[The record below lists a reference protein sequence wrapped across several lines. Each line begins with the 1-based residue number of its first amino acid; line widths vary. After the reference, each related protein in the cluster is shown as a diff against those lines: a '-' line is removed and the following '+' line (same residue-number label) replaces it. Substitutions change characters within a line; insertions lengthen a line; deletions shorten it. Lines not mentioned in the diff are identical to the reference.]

1 MCAILGFSTSSPQG
15 SNINALNT
23 GIYNLRHRG
32 PDNTGLWIS
41 EDECLGMAHSRLS
54 IIDLSSKANQ
64 PMAND
69 THDLIIGFNG
79 EIYNFIELRN
89 KLENQGCSFATN
101 SDTEVILHGYRIW
114 GKKLFKKL
122 RGMFAISIYD
132 LANKEITLARDHSG
146 QKPLYFLHNK
156 EDGTFLYASEIKGL
170 FNFESF
176 SKNISPSGLSNLLSF
191 GFCRDHLSIYE
202 NIFKLSAGSY
212 LSFDI
217 NNNSYSIEKFWS
229 INDQVQERNF
239 KKIPEDRLIKKLE
252 DLLLESIE
260 MQFRSDVPVGM
271 LLSGGVDSSLIV
283 ALASK
288 IKSNLNTYT
297 VRFSDYKKFDESTH
311 ASLIA
316 NHFKTTHTE
325 LEASEVEPEILEDLI
340 NFYDD
345 PIFDTSVIPTF
356 MLSRLISKHCKVA
369 IGGDGGD
376 ELFGGYPHYDK
387 LLTIKYNS
395 KFIPYILR
403 KGVFKFSKSVFPIG
417 TRGLK
422 TLEFY
427 SKNLNKQYPNTSEF
441 FSIDEQIKIFSQRLI
456 NQNALSENKE
466 EKTEIY
472 KSIINTATI
481 QDFNNYLRED
491 ILVKVDRASMA
502 NSLEIR
508 SPFLDHKLI
517 EFAFRNIPPE
527 LKVNK
532 KNRKILLKKVAQR
545 HLPKNF
551 DFSRK
556 QGFSLPLKDLM
567 RSDKWIEYIRSK
579 IQSSDPSL
587 FNHDFAHELLSR
599 QSSYYNNAE
608 RMAALLFLII
618 WFEKFGP
625 LFQLKN

>member
-1 MCAILGFSTSSPQG
+1 MCAILGFSTSSPQV
-15 SNINALNT
+15 SNINAINT

-69 THDLIIGFNG
+69 TRDLIIGFNG

-146 QKPLYFLHNK
+146 QKPLYFVHNK

-229 INDQVQERNF
+229 INDQAQERTF

-316 NHFKTTHTE
+316 NHFKTTHKE

-427 SKNLNKQYPNTSEF
+427 SKNLS
-441 FSIDEQIKIFSQRLI
+441 
-456 NQNALSENKE
+456 
-466 EKTEIY
+466 
-472 KSIINTATI
+472 
-481 QDFNNYLRED
+481 
-491 ILVKVDRASMA
+491 
-502 NSLEIR
+502 
-508 SPFLDHKLI
+508 
-517 EFAFRNIPPE
+517 
-527 LKVNK
+527 
-532 KNRKILLKKVAQR
+532 
-545 HLPKNF
+545 
-551 DFSRK
+551 
-556 QGFSLPLKDLM
+556 
-567 RSDKWIEYIRSK
+567 
-579 IQSSDPSL
+579 
-587 FNHDFAHELLSR
+587 
-599 QSSYYNNAE
+599 
-608 RMAALLFLII
+608 
-618 WFEKFGP
+618 
-625 LFQLKN
+625 